1 MEFLDL
7 ARTNLTSPVVLAFVL
22 GAVAALIRSD
32 LRIPEQ
38 IYALLSIYL
47 LLAIGL
53 KGGAALSEADVADLW
68 RPLLAAMLLSCGI
81 PVLVFAATRLA
92 GRLSVPDAAAL
103 GAHYGSVSV
112 VTFTA
117 GTAFLATA
125 GVSSEGFLPSLLAVM
140 EIPAIVVA
148 LVLARSRTSGAN
160 LTGALHEVVAG
171 RSIVLL
177 VGGLV
182 IGLVAGTDGLA
193 PVSPV
198 FVDLF
203 SGVLLLFLLEM
214 GITAA
219 GRLRDLRTG
228 GVFVVAFGL
237 AAPVVNGGIGVLAGT
252 WSGLSVGGTTLLGVL
267 AASASYI
274 AAPAA
279 VRLALPE
286 ANPAI
291 YLTAALGV
299 TFPFNLTL
307 GIPLFHELA
316 KAVT

>member
-22 GAVAALIRSD
+22 GVIAALIRSD

-53 KGGAALSEADVADLW
+53 KGGAELSEADLGDLW
-68 RPLLAAMLLSCGI
+68 RPLVAALVLSCAI
-81 PVLVFAATRLA
+81 PVLVFAVTRFA

-117 GTAFLATA
+117 ATTFLTTAAVTY
-125 GVSSEGFLPSLLAVM
+125 EGFMPTLLAVM
-140 EIPAIVVA
+140 EIPAVVAA
-148 LVLARSRTSGAN
+148 LVLARSRTSGTN
-160 LTGALHEVVAG
+160 LAGALHEVVTG

-182 IGLVAGTDGLA
+182 IGVVAGKDGLA
-193 PVSPV
+193 PVDPV
-198 FVDLF
+198 FVNLF

-228 GVFVVAFGL
+228 GLFVVGFGL
-237 AAPVVNGGIGVLAGT
+237 AAPVVHGIIGVMAGT

-307 GIPLFHELA
+307 GIPLYHEIA